1 MSLAENLKTAR
12 LNAGMT
18 LNEVADRIGVQHPA
32 VYKWESGI
40 RIPNGI
46 YLVELAEVF
55 NTTAEALVK
64 TNIANIVKEN

>member
-1 MSLAENLKTAR
+1 MPLAENLRNAR

-18 LNEVADRIGVQHPA
+18 LTEVAERIGVQHPA

-46 YLVELAEVF
+46 YLVELAEMF
-55 NTTAEALVK
+55 NTTAETLVK
-64 TNIANIVKEN
+64 NNIVKEK